1 MVGASHAVPLSWMAA
16 SRDGEALY
24 FKDPQDELLCLPKR
38 DDFLD
43 LERQLVR
50 TGRDC

>member
-1 MVGASHAVPLSWMAA
+1 MAVSL
-16 SRDGEALY
+16 DGEALY
-24 FKDPQDELLCLPKR
+24 FKDPADELLSLPKR

-50 TGRDC
+50 TGTPC

>member
-1 MVGASHAVPLSWMAA
+1 MSVSV
-16 SRDGEALY
+16 DGEELY
-24 FKDPQDELLCLPKR
+24 FKDPEGELLSLPKR

-50 TGRDC
+50 TGTRL